1 MEKALKSHGRGKT
14 CVKVHLL
21 VVQIELSSKPM
32 TFCLRANSLQEKV
45 QISKVKAECEV
56 FFLNL
61 FSGSTECHY
70 IIRLNIFISSL
81 SLQ

>member
-14 CVKVHLL
+14 CVKVYLL

-45 QISKVKAECEV
+45 QISKVKAEC
-56 FFLNL
+56 
-61 FSGSTECHY
+61 
-70 IIRLNIFISSL
+70 
-81 SLQ
+81 